1 MKAAFHHTRSA
12 GILAGSAPAPQNA
25 GAPTGPR
32 YWRSLD
38 ELADT
43 PEFRQWVENEFPAGA
58 TELTDPVTRRH
69 FMKIMSASFLLAGF
83 GLTGCRRPVSNILP
97 FSKQPE
103 GYLHGV
109 PQYYATAMP
118 TRGGAIPLVVKS
130 NDGRPTKVEGNALY
144 PTATARPTA
153 SRKRRCWTFTTRT
166 GRCVSNRP
174 ATW

>member
-1 MKAAFHHTRSA
+1 VGRKPGELPLS
-12 GILAGSAPAPQNA
+12 SPASE
-25 GAPTGPR
+25 TGR
-32 YWRSLD
+32 RHWRSLD

-58 TELTDPVTRRH
+58 PEMSDAVTRRH
-69 FMKIMSASFLLAGF
+69 FMKIMSASFLLAGV

-118 TRGGAIPLVVKS
+118 TRGGPF
-130 NDGRPTKVEGNALY
+130 R
-144 PTATARPTA
+144 
-153 SRKRRCWTFTTRT
+153 
-166 GRCVSNRP
+166 
-174 ATW
+174 

>member
-1 MKAAFHHTRSA
+1 MKASPLSQPPGVPAFLPTSGNGGAKPA
-12 GILAGSAPAPQNA
+12 GMPALPE
-25 GAPTGPR
+25 TGPR

-43 PEFRQWVENEFPAGA
+43 PEFRQWVETEFPAGA
-58 TELTDPVTRRH
+58 TELVDPVTRRH
-69 FMKIMSASFLLAGF
+69 FMKIMSASFLLAGV

-118 TRGGAIPLVVKS
+118 TLRVVEIL
-130 NDGRPTKVEGNALY
+130 G
-144 PTATARPTA
+144 
-153 SRKRRCWTFTTRT
+153 
-166 GRCVSNRP
+166 
-174 ATW
+174 